1 MMEAS
6 ERTVQAGSRL
16 IGSGQPCFVIAE
28 VGVNHN
34 GSLDLALRSIDV
46 AAEAGADAVKFQTFR
61 AEKLVTKAAQ
71 TAKYQA
77 ENTGKQQTQF
87 EMLKSL
93 ELSETDHG
101 VIVEHCRARGIM
113 FMSTPFDE
121 DSATLLNSLGMTIF
135 KVPSGELTNLPL
147 LKQIAGFGRPL
158 VISTGMSTLGDV
170 EAAVTA
176 VESAGN
182 PQIILLHCVSNY
194 PAAAADVNLRA
205 MLSMRSAFGL
215 PVGYSDHTLG
225 IEVSLA
231 SVALGACV
239 VEKHFTL
246 DRGLPGPDHRA
257 SAEPEELRRLI
268 AGIRTVEAALGTGR
282 KAPCSA
288 ELDTAKAA
296 RRSLVAATDLP
307 AGTCLTESMIAIRR
321 PGTGLPPSMKPYLM
335 SRTLRVSLAAGDLLR
350 LEDVG

>member
-1 MMEAS
+1 METALQTVLAG
-6 ERTVQAGSRL
+6 ERVVGT
-16 IGSGQPCFVIAE
+16 GQPCFVIAE

-46 AAEAGADAVKFQTFR
+46 AADAGADAVKFQTFR
-61 AEKLVTKAAQ
+61 AEKLVTHAAP
-71 TAKYQA
+71 TARYQA

-87 EMLKSL
+87 QMLKSL
-93 ELSETDHG
+93 ELSESDHQ
-101 VIVEHCRARGIM
+101 VIVEHCRSRGIL

-147 LKQIAGFGRPL
+147 LRQIAGFGRPL
-158 VISTGMSTLGDV
+158 VISTGMSNLGDV
-170 EAAVTA
+170 EAAVAA
-176 VESAGN
+176 VESTGN
-182 PQIILLHCVSNY
+182 RQIILLHCVSNY

-205 MLSMRSAFGL
+205 MLSMRAAFGL

-246 DRGLPGPDHRA
+246 DRNLPGPDHRA
-257 SAEPEELRRLI
+257 SAEPDELRCLI
-268 AGIRTVEAALGTGR
+268 TGIRTVEAALGTGR
-282 KAPCSA
+282 KAPVAA

-296 RRSLVAATDLP
+296 RRSLVAAADLP
-307 AGTCLTESMIAIRR
+307 AGTVLTDELIAIRR
-321 PGTGLPPSMKPYLM
+321 PGTGLPPAMKPWLI
-335 SRTLRVSLAAGDLLR
+335 SRTLRVSLAAGTLLR

>member
-1 MMEAS
+1 METSVQTVLAG
-6 ERTVQAGSRL
+6 ERA
-16 IGSGQPCFVIAE
+16 IGTGQPCFVIAE

-34 GSLDLALRSIDV
+34 GSVDLALRSIDV

-61 AEKLVTKAAQ
+61 AEKLVTKAAP

-87 EMLKSL
+87 QMLKSL
-93 ELSETDHG
+93 ELSDADHR
-101 VIVEHCRARGIM
+101 VITEHCRARGIL

-121 DSATLLNSLGMTIF
+121 DSATMLNSLGMTIF

-147 LKQIAGFGRPL
+147 LRHIAGFGRPL

-170 EAAVTA
+170 EAAVSA
-176 VESAGN
+176 VESTGN
-182 PQIILLHCVSNY
+182 GQIILLHCVSNY
-194 PAAAADVNLRA
+194 PAAAGDVNLRA
-205 MLSMRSAFGL
+205 MLSMRAAFGL

-246 DRGLPGPDHRA
+246 DRSLPGPDHRA
-257 SAEPEELRRLI
+257 SSEPEELRRLR
-268 AGIRTVEAALGTGR
+268 AGIRTVEACLGTGR

-296 RRSLVAATDLP
+296 RRSLVAATDLS
-307 AGTCLTESMIAIRR
+307 AGTCLTDEMIAIRR
-321 PGTGLPPSMKPYLM
+321 PGTGLPPAMKPYLI
-335 SRTLRVSLAAGDLLR
+335 SRTLRVPLAAGELLR